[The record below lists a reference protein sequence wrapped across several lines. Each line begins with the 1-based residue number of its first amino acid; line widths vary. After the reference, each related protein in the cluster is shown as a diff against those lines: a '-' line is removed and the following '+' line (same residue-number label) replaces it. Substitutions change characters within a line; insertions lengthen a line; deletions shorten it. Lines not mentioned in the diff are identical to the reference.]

1 MRNNADRM
9 IEESIAREFER
20 YHSIFPDEAE
30 KQAIL
35 KRIAELKA
43 MLSPASE
50 KVERKPIT
58 ASEIVSA
65 FVTAFRRKTH

>member
-30 KQAIL
+30 KQAN
-35 KRIAELKA
+35 R
-43 MLSPASE
+43 
-50 KVERKPIT
+50 
-58 ASEIVSA
+58 
-65 FVTAFRRKTH
+65 